1 MEVEVVERKEN
12 PLLYRDEIIIR
23 VKKDVTPSRKE
34 AKEIVV
40 AQTGASPEQVIVK
53 KIKGKSGRRE
63 FLIEAYVYKDL
74 SVMKTLEPDYVL
86 KRNGVIE
93 DGEAQAQ

>member
-12 PLLYRDEIIIR
+12 PLLSREEVLIK
-23 VKKDVTPSRKE
+23 VKKDVTPSRQE

-40 AQTGASPEQVIVK
+40 AQTGASPESVVVK
-53 KIKGKSGRRE
+53 KISGRSGAKE
-63 FLIEAYVYKDL
+63 FFVEAYIYKDL
-74 SVMKTLEPDYVL
+74 DVMKTIEPEYIL
-86 KRNGVIE
+86 KRNGVIS